1 MIERLRAAWAAL
13 CGGLVLSGHGWVVV
27 FRDGDRITRCRWD
40 GVTTDTAA
48 TMLYQ
53 AADSLVDRIH
63 GHSTIH

>member
-1 MIERLRAAWAAL
+1 VIERLRAAWAAL

-27 FRDGDRITRCRWD
+27 FNAADGSNVCRWD
-40 GVTTDTAA
+40 GVTTDSAA

-53 AADSLVDRIH
+53 AADAMVDRIH

>member
-13 CGGLVLSGHGWVVV
+13 NGGLVLSGHGWVVV
-27 FRDGDRITRCRWD
+27 FKEPGEVTRCRWD